1 MVKVNENYLKL
12 KAGYLFPEISKRV
25 KVYTQTN
32 PGKDII
38 KLGMKEYSLFASNDI
53 VPPEV
58 IVDYFT
64 QKLPTDLEYEPQI
77 IKNIV
82 NDAMQ
87 DMTGAYVPSII
98 GGTVSRDTLS
108 ILQDLQSR
116 SPNWWSQLNTAEK
129 KAKLPELTESYRGAG
144 DGYSFEQISELID
157 AGQLSEKLIQKLLSA
172 EKPDFEGFINE
183 LFRD

>member
-1 MVKVNENYLKL
+1 MEQYN
-12 KAGYLFPEISKRV
+12 
-25 KVYTQTN
+25 
-32 PGKDII
+32 
-38 KLGMKEYSLFASNDI
+38 LFATNTI
-53 VPPEV
+53 VPPEQ

-64 QKLPTDLEYEPQI
+64 NKLPTDLTYEPKL
-77 IKNIV
+77 IKKLV
-82 NDAMQ
+82 KDALQ
-87 DMTGAYVPSII
+87 DMGKTYVPSII
-98 GGTVSRDTLS
+98 GNTVDDQTLS
-108 ILQDLQSR
+108 IIRDIQSR
-116 SPNWWSQLNTAEK
+116 PANWWSQLNTAEK